1 MSNQELENKQLGLEL
16 NTEQQAPQSSLTKAY
31 DKLNQYFDDQNQQ
44 QRAVEEARDIL
55 GESATTLTDEELYD
69 LTNEMQFLVDT
80 WIEEFERDVFEGKT
94 LKDLLQL
101 DI

>member
-1 MSNQELENKQLGLEL
+1 MSNQELENEQLGLEL
-16 NTEQQAPQSSLTKAY
+16 DAKQHAPQSSLTKAY

-55 GESATTLTDEELYD
+55 GESATPLTDEELYD

-80 WIEEFERDVFEGKT
+80 WIEEFGRDVFDGKT

-101 DI
+101 DV